1 MQAHNVFMKLKVAQ
15 WFAIAL
21 FATSV
26 LMVEA
31 AYTGPG
37 SNVGSTTVSAILKQP
52 QDDMRVVLKGK
63 LVRKVKHETYMFSD
77 GTGEILAD
85 IDDKDFPA
93 QPVDSKTKVEIMGEV
108 DVDRRSGVEIDV
120 KSLRIIGQ

>member
-1 MQAHNVFMKLKVAQ
+1 MKAHSLCIKLNMAK
-15 WFAIAL
+15 WFAVAL
-21 FATSV
+21 FVTSALV
-26 LMVEA
+26 VEA

-52 QDDMRVVLKGK
+52 QDEMRVVLKGQ

-77 GTGEILAD
+77 DTGEILAD
-85 IDDKDFPA
+85 INDKDFPA
-93 QPVDSKTKVEIMGEV
+93 QPVDAKTKVEIMGEV

>member
-1 MQAHNVFMKLKVAQ
+1 MAKWLVVA
-15 WFAIAL
+15 FFSASAL
-21 FATSV
+21 I
-26 LMVEA
+26 VEA

-93 QPVDSKTKVEIMGEV
+93 QPVDAKTKVEIMGEV